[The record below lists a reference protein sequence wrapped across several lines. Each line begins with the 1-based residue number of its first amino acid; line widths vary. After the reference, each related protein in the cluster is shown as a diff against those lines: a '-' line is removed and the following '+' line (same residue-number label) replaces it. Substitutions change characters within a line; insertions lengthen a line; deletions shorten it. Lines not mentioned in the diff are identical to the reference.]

1 MVVYRKETGQVVEM
15 GGALS
20 YERYVHGKKSC
31 AMGFD
36 AVPAG
41 VWVAF
46 SELARE
52 REKERYMIRP

>member
-1 MVVYRKETGQVVEM
+1 MVEM

-20 YERYVHGKKSC
+20 YERCVPGKKSC

-52 REKERYMIRP
+52 RGKERYMIRP